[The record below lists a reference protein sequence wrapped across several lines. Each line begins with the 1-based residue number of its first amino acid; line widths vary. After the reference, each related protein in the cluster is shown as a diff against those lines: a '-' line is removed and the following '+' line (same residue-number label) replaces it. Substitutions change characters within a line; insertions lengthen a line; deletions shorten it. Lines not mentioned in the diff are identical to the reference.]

1 VPDDPGSPS
10 PRRALWVAAVLGLG
24 LLAALVVA
32 FWVPDRSGGK
42 AAPAG
47 LKPVL
52 APAAGAAGCSPG
64 DARVLR
70 VLQFNIHF
78 GVNGAG
84 ELDLG
89 TLASEIEAERPDVV
103 SLNEVDQGTQRS
115 RGTDEAEE
123 LATATGLHAVYGPNL
138 PWQGGLF
145 GNAILT
151 RYPVVHSANHRLPVS
166 YGLEARGLLSATLRV
181 GGRTISFSSMHL
193 TDGDE
198 GRTSRT
204 RQAEAVADLLN
215 HAEKPTIVAGDLNS
229 PPDDVPVRILRQYLL
244 DAQEEGG
251 TGNGETMPESSP
263 QNRFDYVLYDN
274 AFAVVPGSTRALP
287 SASSDHRSV
296 FTELAL
302 LPRRCTR

>member
-1 VPDDPGSPS
+1 MV
-10 PRRALWVAAVLGLG
+10 VAAVLALG
-24 LLAALVVA
+24 VLVVL
-32 FWVPDRSGGK
+32 VVISLPDRSGGD

-47 LKPVL
+47 LRAVVTP
-52 APAAGAAGCSPG
+52 APRDPSCSPG
-64 DARVLR
+64 DARILR

-78 GVNGAG
+78 GVNSSG
-84 ELDLG
+84 ELDLE
-89 TLASEIEAERPDVV
+89 TVASEIEAERPDLV
-103 SLNEVDQGTQRS
+103 SLNEVDQGTQRG
-115 RGTDEAEE
+115 RGLDEAQE
-123 LATATGLHAVYGPNL
+123 LAAATGLHAVFGPNL

-151 RYPVVHSANHRLPVS
+151 GFRVVHSANHPLPVS
-166 YGLEARGLLSATLRV
+166 DGLEARGLLTATLRV
-181 GGRTISFSSMHL
+181 GGRTISFSSVHL

-204 RQAEAVADLLN
+204 SRTRQAEALADVLE
-215 HAEKPTIVAGDLNS
+215 HAVRPTVVAGDLNS
-229 PPDDVPVRILRQYLL
+229 PPDDVPVRILRTFLL

-251 TGNGETMPESSP
+251 TGNGETMPEPSP
-263 QNRFDYVLYDN
+263 RDRFDYVLYDN

>member
-10 PRRALWVAAVLGLG
+10 SRRTLWVATVLALG
-24 LLAALVVA
+24 LLVVLVIA
-32 FWVPDRSGGK
+32 IRLPDRSGGD

-52 APAAGAAGCSPG
+52 QPAAPEPSCSPE
-64 DARVLR
+64 DARILR

-78 GVNGAG
+78 GVNSRG
-84 ELDLG
+84 ELDLE
-89 TLASEIEAERPDVV
+89 TLASEIDAAHPDLV
-103 SLNEVDQGTQRS
+103 SLNEVDRGTLRS
-115 RGTDEAEE
+115 HGTDEAEE
-123 LATATGLHAVYGPNL
+123 LAAATGLQAVYGPNL

-151 RYPVVHSANHRLPVS
+151 RYPVVHSANHPLPVS
-166 YGLEARGLLSATLRV
+166 GGLEPRGLLTARLRV

-204 RQAEAVADLLN
+204 RQAEAVAGLLD
-215 HAEKPTIVAGDLNS
+215 HTALPTIVAGDLNS
-229 PPDDVPVRILRQYLL
+229 SPGDVPVRILRQYLL

-251 TGNGETMPESSP
+251 TGSGATTPESSP

-274 AFAVVPGSTRALP
+274 AFAVVRGSTRAVP

-296 FTELAL
+296 FTELTL
-302 LPRRCTR
+302 LPHRCMR